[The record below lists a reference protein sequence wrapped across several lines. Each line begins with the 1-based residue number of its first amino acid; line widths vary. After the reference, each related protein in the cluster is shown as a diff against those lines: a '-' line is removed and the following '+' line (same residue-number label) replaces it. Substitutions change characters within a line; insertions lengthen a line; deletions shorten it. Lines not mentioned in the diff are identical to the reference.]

1 MNWSM
6 KRKSS
11 RPSQT
16 SSTRPLPRCPVTK
29 KNLYRKNLSSNI
41 ALKILTQSF
50 TIQFPPTPRIFLANW
65 VEFQARSARIII
77 PSVATHCPTKQT
89 NKHCSTHILFFL
101 NFFVNK
107 TSPETEIETPTSS
120 DFFCSYIIIP
130 LPFLT
135 KFFSVHHGKI
145 KKDHGHLMIYFFKIQ
160 LCVKKIAK
168 RRKKHFPPQ
177 LF

>member
-50 TIQFPPTPRIFLANW
+50 TIQFPPTPRIF
-65 VEFQARSARIII
+65 SAKLGRISSLI
-77 PSVATHCPTKQT
+77 CPNNYSECSYSLSDKTNKQT
-89 NKHCSTHILFFL
+89 LQHTYFVFFI
-101 NFFVNK
+101 NFFFVNK
-107 TSPETEIETPTSS
+107 TSPETEIETSCDVFVPSLYP
-120 DFFCSYIIIP
+120 C
-130 LPFLT
+130 
-135 KFFSVHHGKI
+135 
-145 KKDHGHLMIYFFKIQ
+145 
-160 LCVKKIAK
+160 
-168 RRKKHFPPQ
+168 